1 MTERALDV
9 QNAEF
14 GYRGGTVIHNISFS
28 CESGHCLALLG
39 NNGAGKTTLLKC
51 LNRILGVRSGIV
63 KICGKDIRRMERNA
77 LAQHTAYV
85 AQHTDAVR
93 LTVFDSVLLG
103 RKPYIKLGPQDEDM
117 RITEGAIAR
126 MELDDLKL
134 HYIDELSGGELQKV
148 VLARALAQQ
157 PKILLL
163 DEPTSSLDL
172 RNQHEVMRTV
182 QKIAKTDNILVIVV
196 IHDLNLAL
204 RYCDRFLFIKD
215 GAVFACGGDE
225 IVTEQ
230 VISDVYGISVH
241 IDEIGGKKFITVD

>member
-1 MTERALDV
+1 MKERALDV

-77 LAQHTAYV
+77 LARHTAYV

-103 RKPYIKLGPQDEDM
+103 RKPYIKLWPQDEDM

-134 HYIDELSGGELQKV
+134 RYIDELSGGELQRFSI
-148 VLARALAQQ
+148 ARALNRHTRFLIA
-157 PKILLL
+157 
-163 DEPTSSLDL
+163 DESTTMFDAAT
-172 RNQHEVMRTV
+172 QAEIW
-182 QKIAKTDNILVIVV
+182 QVIVEYV
-196 IHDLNLAL
+196 RCNNIGMIIISHDPAL
-204 RYCDRFLFIKD
+204 LKRLCDR
-215 GAVFACGGDE
+215 V
-225 IVTEQ
+225 V
-230 VISDVYGISVH
+230 SY
-241 IDEIGGKKFITVD
+241 

>member
-1 MTERALDV
+1 MKEPAIDV

-14 GYRGGTVIHNISFS
+14 GYRGGTVIRNISFV

-63 KICGKDIRRMERNA
+63 KVCGEDIRRMKRNA
-77 LAQHTAYV
+77 LAQRAAYV
-85 AQHTDAVR
+85 AQRADTAR
-93 LTVFDSVLLG
+93 LTVYDSVLLG

-117 RITEGAIAR
+117 RITENAIAR
-126 MELDDLKL
+126 MELDGLQL
-134 HYIDELSGGELQKV
+134 RCIDELSGGELQKV

-172 RNQHEVMRTV
+172 RNRHEVMRTV
-182 QKIAKTDNILVIVV
+182 QKIAKTDGILVIVV
-196 IHDLNLAL
+196 MHDLNLAL

-215 GAVFACGGDE
+215 GTVFACGGDE
-225 IVTEQ
+225 IVTAQ
-230 VISDVYGISVH
+230 VISDVYGIPAR
-241 IDEIGGKKFITVD
+241 ITEIGGRKFVTVD